1 MSFIVIMRPA
11 RAGIEGEQHVLEA
24 HWAYLRQLHTDGKLV
39 VAGPSWVGD
48 DPFGVGIFDLKERA
62 EVEAIVAADPAV
74 TSGWL
79 TPEIR
84 PMRIVTR

>member
-1 MSFIVIMRPA
+1 MSFLVVMRPT
-11 RAGIEGEQHVLEA
+11 RAGIEGETELLEQ
-24 HWAYLRQLHTDGKLV
+24 HWAYLRELHASGKLV

-48 DPFGVGIFDLKERA
+48 DPFGVGVFDLKDRA
-62 EVEAIVAADPAV
+62 EVEAIVAADPGV
-74 TSGWL
+74 TGGIL